1 MHRTCDGIAA
11 TSRGAYGA
19 HRRPADW
26 VTVSAPLPRRLR
38 PLIAPPPPT
47 PGGSVRVGRVADAEV
62 IRATLVVRRAPRKGE
77 PSGARTAIARGAT
90 PGPSTVFSQSDVDLR
105 HRGDERD
112 MGRVAEAMRAAGLR
126 VVSVDPAWRFVVVE
140 GRAAQ
145 MAAVFGVRLH
155 RHRHPAGHYRTHD
168 EPVHVPAALHPLV
181 TAVVGLDTVPLLRGA
196 LAAPRTRLSLVS
208 AIDIA
213 RFYRFPATTG
223 AGQRIG
229 ILAFGGGFHE
239 ADVRASRRRGTRAKP
254 TIRSISV
261 GGARNRPMDRRLL
274 ARIVRAL
281 NGGADVTALNDTFGR
296 RTVFASLDTMETTMD
311 VELAAALA
319 PAAAV
324 DVYFAPGTKA
334 GCLHALRR
342 ALGSR
347 DRPTVLS
354 VSWGA
359 VEAWWGEDTMRAVD
373 DILARAA
380 DLRVTVC
387 CASGDWG
394 AQGSEPEFDT
404 LPDVAK
410 VLFPASSPYA
420 LACGGTRL
428 DRRAR
433 AIRGETAWRGLSAGV
448 PMATGGG
455 VSGFFARPDYQRSAA
470 VPPLRDADGSSWV
483 SGTRT
488 GRFKGRGVP
497 DVAANAATETGYR
510 VRIAGV
516 ETSGDG
522 TSAATP
528 VWSALIARLAEQ
540 QGGPI
545 GQPHR
550 WLYAAAE
557 DGLRAV
563 TRGNNGTES
572 STCPRVFEAGPGW
585 NACCGLGTPRGD
597 RLAASLRNEDGGR
610 RAPAAGGRGRTRV

>member
-1 MHRTCDGIAA
+1 
-11 TSRGAYGA
+11 
-19 HRRPADW
+19 
-26 VTVSAPLPRRLR
+26 
-38 PLIAPPPPT
+38 
-47 PGGSVRVGRVADAEV
+47 V
-62 IRATLVVRRAPRKGE
+62 IRVTLVVRRAPGSGQRSGE
-77 PSGARTAIARGAT
+77 RTNAPGAT
-90 PGPSTVFSQSDVDLR
+90 PRSSLVVGQSDVELR

-112 MGRVAEAMRAAGLR
+112 MGRVAGEMRAAGLR
-126 VVSVDPAWRFVVVE
+126 VVSVDPVWRFVVVE
-140 GRAAQ
+140 GRAAL
-145 MAAVFGVRLH
+145 MARIFGVRLH
-155 RHRHPAGHYRTHD
+155 RHRHPAGRHRTHD
-168 EPVHVPAALHPLV
+168 EPVHVPAAIRPLV
-181 TAVVGLDTVPLLRGA
+181 TAVVGLDTVPLLRA
-196 LAAPRTRLSLVS
+196 SRAAARTSDALVS
-208 AIDIA
+208 VPDIA
-213 RFYRFPATTG
+213 RFYRFPPATG

-229 ILAFGGGFHE
+229 ILEFGGGYYDS
-239 ADVRASRRRGTRAKP
+239 DVRASRRRGAPAMP

-281 NGGADVTALNDTFGR
+281 NSGADVTALNDTFGQQ
-296 RTVFASLDTMETTMD
+296 TVFAALDTMETVMD

-319 PAAAV
+319 PAAAI
-324 DVYFAPGTKA
+324 DVYFAHATKA
-334 GCLHALRR
+334 GCLYALRR

-428 DRRAR
+428 ERRAR
-433 AIRGETAWRGLSAGV
+433 AIRGETAWSGLSAGV
-448 PMATGGG
+448 RMATGGG
-455 VSGFFARPDYQRSAA
+455 VSGFFERPDYQRSAD
-470 VPPLRDADGSSWV
+470 VPRLRDAGGSSWV
-483 SGTRT
+483 SGTRN

-550 WLYAAAE
+550 WLYAAAAA

-572 STCPRVFEAGPGW
+572 STCRRVFEAGPGW

-597 RLAASLRNEDGGR
+597 RLAASLKNEDGGR
-610 RAPAAGGRGRTRV
+610 RAHAAGGRGRTRV